1 MLANDLFS
9 YAKEKLSNSDGKN
22 IMRILQE
29 KDGLNLDYTQAVD
42 RVKIMLREKEQEYI
56 SAGTA
61 CLEDHEL
68 GKDPDV
74 RRWIA
79 SLPYVMTGNV
89 IWSQQTARYKIKSMP
104 EGILFPSITYAL
116 EQTPADGAGKN
127 TFTSY
132 E

>member
-89 IWSQQTARYKIKSMP
+89 IWSQQEAP
-104 EGILFPSITYAL
+104 AL
-116 EQTPADGAGKN
+116 EACREVES
-127 TFTSY
+127 TSSALSDSVSKPSTAAPKCPLHRV
-132 E
+132 